1 MRKKKIT
8 VKDPAALLSSCGGG
22 NEFTVSGTVENAK
35 NETLMLERSVSGRWL
50 RIDSIKTN
58 SDGEFKFSEEA
69 PAFPE
74 IFRLERGGK
83 YIYFPIDSLDNV
95 TITADTANFDTNY
108 RLAGTNNAIWMMQ
121 VDSISRELA
130 KLPADAPAFAEAKA
144 AFAERILVDPSS
156 IVAYYVVNKI
166 IGTTPLY
173 QISDRDDV
181 KIIGAV
187 ANAYNSYKPNDPRTE
202 YLKRMFFAGRNLTV
216 KPKTVASGD
225 TIVLE
230 ESQILEVELFDK
242 NGKLRKLS
250 EETSK
255 GKVLLLNFT
264 TYMAAESPALNAQLA
279 QLYKKYAANGFEI
292 FQIGYDENEFTWKDA
307 AKNLP
312 WITVYDPSGAQ
323 SQNLLQYNVGTLPAL
338 FVINRNGEL
347 SERVLD
353 LADLDKTIGK
363 YM

>member
-1 MRKKKIT
+1 MPEKCNFGPQIKKYDEKVI
-8 VKDPAALLSSCGGG
+8 DFFNSSCRSAFFMWGREWVYSERNGWKCK
-22 NEFTVSGTVENAK
+22 ERNAYAW
-35 NETLMLERSVSGRWL
+35 TLCQWTMAAHWFN
-50 RIDSIKTN
+50 KTN

-130 KLPADAPAFAEAKA
+130 KLPAGAPAFAEAKA

-202 YLKRMFFAGRNLTV
+202 YLKRMFL
-216 KPKTVASGD
+216 PVA
-225 TIVLE
+225 
-230 ESQILEVELFDK
+230 
-242 NGKLRKLS
+242 
-250 EETSK
+250 
-255 GKVLLLNFT
+255 
-264 TYMAAESPALNAQLA
+264 
-279 QLYKKYAANGFEI
+279 
-292 FQIGYDENEFTWKDA
+292 TW
-307 AKNLP
+307 
-312 WITVYDPSGAQ
+312 
-323 SQNLLQYNVGTLPAL
+323 
-338 FVINRNGEL
+338 R
-347 SERVLD
+347 
-353 LADLDKTIGK
+353 
-363 YM
+363 

>member
-1 MRKKKIT
+1 MKKLLISLI
-8 VKDPAALLSSCGGG
+8 VPAALLSSCGGG

-250 EETSK
+250 EEASK

-312 WITVYDPSGAQ
+312 WITVYDSSGAQ